1 MCFSSINYVGER
13 MSSDKL
19 HVSEVTILI
28 LKEVKGLWKKI
39 VSLIRSWFRDIY
51 YYPIDIEELH
61 KLLEDWKNYI
71 LPELAYTKETFDCDD
86 FGAFF
91 KAWLTKE
98 SGKNCVAEALGV
110 VHVPDVGD
118 VGHEWNIVLARF
130 PMGEVEVVHVEPQIG
145 QAFITHTYDGWKY
158 SLVWVLF

>member
-1 MCFSSINYVGER
+1 

-19 HVSEVTILI
+19 HVSEVTL
-28 LKEVKGLWKKI
+28 LVSKKVKGLWRKI
-39 VSLIRSWFRDIY
+39 LFYVKSWFRDLLYEPIY
-51 YYPIDIEELH
+51 IEELH
-61 KLLEDWKNYI
+61 KFLEKWRKEV
-71 LPELAYTKETFDCDD
+71 LPELAYTSEVFDCDD